1 MILWRYNQVIFYKPT
16 IVIGDVHGCFFTLQN
31 LLKKLPYD
39 AKLIFVGDLCDRG
52 NYSKEVIEYVIQNKH
67 LCLLGNHES
76 YMLESV
82 QLALENK
89 PNRWIDEDYMGG
101 QQTMKSYHNAHETL
115 EKHLLW
121 MEHMPLYLLKE
132 NYFITHAFALPY
144 FKRRDIK
151 EKQHSFLVNR
161 TKDIEEWGHD
171 FEEGYEQYDL
181 INIFG
186 HETFQDVFIQNNLYG
201 IDTSCVYGNK
211 LSALELGS
219 MKIYEELVH
228 PLDIA
233 PLCAADI
240 ARYFETYTQ
249 TPVSWNLGDGNITFE
264 VKLDALRIE
273 RAIEHMDEKMKHFLM
288 MFHCNIVPHAHTQ
301 TMSLLTLSLL

>member
-1 MILWRYNQVIFYKPT
+1 MIPHKLS
-16 IVIGDVHGCFFTLQN
+16 IVIGDVHGCSFTLQN
-31 LLKKLPYD
+31 LLKKLPPH
-39 AKLIFVGDLCDRG
+39 AELIFVGDLCDRG
-52 NYSKEVIEYVIQNKH
+52 NYSKEVIEYIIQNKH

-82 QLALENK
+82 QLALESK

-101 QQTMKSYHNAHETL
+101 KQTMKSYHNAHETL

-144 FKRRDIK
+144 FKRRDVK

-219 MKIYEELVH
+219 MNIYEEPVH

-233 PLCAADI
+233 PLSATDI
-240 ARYFETYTQ
+240 AIYFETYTQ
-249 TPVSWNLGDGNITFE
+249 KPLNWHLEDGSITFGVE
-264 VKLDALRIE
+264 LDALTIE
-273 RAIEHMDEKMKHFLM
+273 RAIEKMDEKMKHFLK
-288 MFHCNIVPHAHTQ
+288 MFCYEMVPSKVAP
-301 TMSLLTLSLL
+301 TLNDIRLSYLSTTIAP